1 MSARDSGGAAYD
13 DTAARWRSGFNP
25 SVDSRQLNFS
35 PRVLSLLPVVAL
47 DLNDNYGYE
56 DASPF
61 GAGPALPKVNFCS
74 VCGRRRSWG
83 GPYVTLKVRL
93 CEGKGVELSQ

>member
-35 PRVLSLLPVVAL
+35 PRVLSLLPVAAL

-83 GPYVTLKVRL
+83 GVLRHAEGQVVRG
-93 CEGKGVELSQ
+93 EGCRA